1 MDKPQEMRLK
11 GHQGQLYILLSVT
24 GKGLEH
30 REGEVLR
37 AQYVLCIRGRP
48 LVLGGDVGDG
58 VVEETPNSSCA
69 P

>member
-11 GHQGQLYILLSVT
+11 GHQGQTYSLLSVT
-24 GKGLEH
+24 GTGLEH

-48 LVLGGDVGDG
+48 LVLGGDMGDG
-58 VVEETPNSSCA
+58 VVETPNSSCA